1 MIDLL
6 EKYSI
11 TDIIIFLVFLA
22 LAAKELI
29 TFIEWSK
36 SKIREA
42 GLEATMDKREEEKL
56 DGYDEAIR
64 KNNSRI
70 VNLEK
75 ELESLSEEVT
85 KLKKDFN
92 EHLDE
97 TKEIKDSLSKLNTN
111 ISLLLE
117 SNRDIIKTTLTEKHH
132 YYCYNKKWIDDYSL
146 ECCEKLFQHYKQE
159 GGNSFIEH
167 FMEDLRSLPTNKE
180 KRREKDG

>member
-70 VNLEK
+70 VNLEN
-75 ELESLSEEVT
+75 ELESLSAEVT
-85 KLKKDFN
+85 KLEKDFN
-92 EHLDE
+92 KHLDE
-97 TKEIKDSLSKLNTN
+97 TKEIKDDLSKLNTN

-132 YYCYNKKWIDDYSL
+132 YYYYNKKWIDDYSL

-167 FMEDLRSLPTNKE
+167 FMEDLRSLPTSEE

>member
-85 KLKKDFN
+85 KLKKI
-92 EHLDE
+92 LMS
-97 TKEIKDSLSKLNTN
+97 TQMRL
-111 ISLLLE
+111 
-117 SNRDIIKTTLTEKHH
+117 
-132 YYCYNKKWIDDYSL
+132 KK
-146 ECCEKLFQHYKQE
+146 
-159 GGNSFIEH
+159 
-167 FMEDLRSLPTNKE
+167 
-180 KRREKDG
+180 